1 METESTTSLP
11 ERPAEPKI
19 SKAAAKKEAKKAA
32 NKALKNEAKKES
44 QSTPS
49 KPTQTPK
56 VHDASVTAEDPD
68 SMFKVGFLADVY
80 KERPANS
87 EGISGVI
94 TRCGS
99 FHPRKS

>member
-49 KPTQTPK
+49 KPTQPPK
-56 VHDASVTAEDPD
+56 VHDAVEDPD

-87 EGISGVI
+87 EGISGVV

-99 FHPRKS
+99 THPSKR